1 MRLGFA
7 GIIAVGVLALELVGI
22 YHIGQ
27 RIGLWWTLLWLIAG
41 VFAGVS
47 VMRNAGAGLM
57 PRLAAALQQ
66 GREPFGVLWAT
77 GRRFLA
83 GLLLILPGAGSDI
96 LALLLLLW
104 PSPRLPTGKP
114 PDPARRAQ
122 RSGDE
127 VIEGEF
133 RRED

>member
-7 GIIAVGVLALELVGI
+7 GIIAVAVLALELVGI

-27 RIGLWWTLLWLIAG
+27 RIGLWWTLLWLVGG
-41 VFAGVS
+41 VLVGVS
-47 VMRNAGAGLM
+47 IMRKAGAGLM

-66 GREPFGVLWAT
+66 GHEPLGVLWAT

-96 LALLLLLW
+96 LGLLLLLW
-104 PSPRLPTGKP
+104 PSPPMPPPTPGA
-114 PDPARRAQ
+114 ARRAQ
-122 RSGDE
+122 RTGDD

>member
-7 GIIAVGVLALELVGI
+7 GIIAVAVLALELVGI

-27 RIGLWWTLLWLIAG
+27 RIGVWWTLLWLLGG
-41 VFAGVS
+41 VVAGVS
-47 VMRNAGAGLM
+47 IMRDAGAGLM
-57 PRLAAALQQ
+57 PRLAASLQQ
-66 GREPFGVLWAT
+66 GHEPFGVLWAA
-77 GRRFLA
+77 GRRFFA

-104 PSPRLPTGKP
+104 PSPPRPSTP
-114 PDPARRAQ
+114 PGAARRAH
-122 RSGDE
+122 RPGDD
-127 VIEGEF
+127 VIGGEF